1 MNAAAAVNY
10 GGLAIGCIFFIPL
23 VHKYGR
29 RPLYIF
35 SVTVQFVACIWQARV
50 KTKGDLIGSNVISGL
65 GGAISETV
73 VQITIADLFFVHQ
86 HAAMNGFY
94 LLFTAIGAFLGPVA
108 AGYVVQS
115 QGWRWIWWWCV
126 IFLGINLVAVLFFFE
141 ESKYVPL
148 LSARRSSSITPH
160 ARGESGVQD
169 SPDDDSMRKTPAKDI
184 KQAESGGALDHAPIR
199 ISIDPEIQPKTYW
212 QRLALITPSSGSV
225 AQHFWQPVIV
235 LFTFPAVT
243 YTAMT
248 YGSILAWFAIM
259 TSVQATYLLEPP
271 YNFTAIGIGLMNLPP
286 FIGAFIGFFVGGWL
300 NDQSI
305 IWLAKR
311 NRGVFEPEMRL
322 WMALPAALFLPAGI
336 LMFGLG
342 LANVSTPDQLSTH
355 LLAACEI
362 WS

>member
-1 MNAAAAVNY
+1 M
-10 GGLAIGCIFFIPL
+10 I
-23 VHKYGR
+23 
-29 RPLYIF
+29 
-35 SVTVQFVACIWQARV
+35 VQFASCIWQARV
-50 KTKGDLIGSNVISGL
+50 KTAGDLIGANIIGGL

-94 LLFTAIGAFLGPVA
+94 LLFTSIGAFLGPVA

-126 IFLGINLVAVLFFFE
+126 IFLGINVIAVVFFFE

-148 LSARRSSSITPH
+148 LSAHRGSSVTPQI
-160 ARGESGVQD
+160 AGISALQD
-169 SPDDDSMRKTPAKDI
+169 SRDDDSMQKNPSEDV
-184 KQAESGGALDHAPIR
+184 KQAESGGPLDHAPTT
-199 ISIDPEIQPKTYW
+199 ISIDPEIQPKTYR
-212 QRLALITPSSGSV
+212 QRLALITPSSGSIT
-225 AQHFWQPVIV
+225 QHFWQPVIM
-235 LFTFPAVT
+235 LFSFPAVT

-259 TSVQATYLLEPP
+259 TSVQATYLLGPP

-286 FIGAFIGFFVGGWL
+286 FIGSFIGFFIGGWL

-305 IWLAKR
+305 LWLAKR

-322 WMALPAALFLPAGI
+322 WMALPAAILLPAGI

-342 LANVSTPDQLSTH
+342 LANVSPTEKLSTQ
-355 LLAACEI
+355 LFSAVEKL
-362 WS
+362 S